1 MPLPRPLADV
11 LWAVQFRFNNRFRR
25 RLTVLKCDTTGRAA
39 GAPDAVAGGV
49 TVVGYGPDEALP
61 ADVTSGL
68 AGRFGMDFPAV
79 QRAEAAEGATLW
91 VGSIPGE
98 HGGEPLGF
106 ARTRPGDRAPGW
118 HEALG
123 PDDRLVYAMATHRA
137 ARGRG
142 ISTAILR
149 AALAAAPPG
158 GAAWADTMVWNAPA
172 LAVLRR
178 VGFVDLYEAD
188 PLPDHPD

>member
-1 MPLPRPLADV
+1 MPLPRPLADA
-11 LWAVQFRFNNRFRR
+11 LWAVQFRLNNRFRR
-25 RLTVLKCDTTGRAA
+25 RLTVLKCEATGAA
-39 GAPDAVAGGV
+39 ASAAAGV
-49 TVVGYGPDEALP
+49 TVVGYGPGEALP
-61 ADVTSGL
+61 DEL
-68 AGRFGMDFPAV
+68 AAALSDRFGADFPAV

-91 VGSIPGE
+91 VGSLD
-98 HGGEPLGF
+98 GEPRGF

-123 PDDRLVYAMATHRA
+123 PDDRLVYAMATQRA

-142 ISTAILR
+142 VSTAVLR
-149 AALAAAPPG
+149 AALAAVPPG

-172 LAVLRR
+172 LTVLRR